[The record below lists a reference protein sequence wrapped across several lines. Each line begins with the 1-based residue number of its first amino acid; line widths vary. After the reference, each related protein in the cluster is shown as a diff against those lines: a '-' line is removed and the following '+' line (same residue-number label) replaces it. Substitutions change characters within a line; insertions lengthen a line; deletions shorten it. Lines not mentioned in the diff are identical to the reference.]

1 MRVYMKKL
9 LFVYNARAGRSQ
21 IVSNLSDVIDVF
33 TKEGYFVTT
42 YPTQYRLDAFEKIK
56 DLAPQYDLVVVS
68 GGDGTLSEAVKGLMQ
83 CDVRVPLGYIPAG
96 STNDFA
102 RSVAIPKDMLKAAKN
117 AVTGKRFPID
127 VGSFNGEYYCYVA
140 AFGAFTD
147 VSYETPQSIKN
158 IFGHMAYFLQCVKSV
173 GRLEAYALTVEH
185 DGDVIEGDFVLGMIS
200 NALSIG
206 GMSQLVSKK
215 DVAFDDGL
223 FEVVLIK
230 MPNSPFEFQS
240 LLSRL
245 IVGDLDPKHFV
256 TFKTSSMRITSE
268 SEIKWTLDGESG
280 GSYSVVEI
288 GTHRRA
294 IDIVIPPE
302 LIVD

>member
-1 MRVYMKKL
+1 MKKL
-9 LFVYNARAGRSQ
+9 LFVYNARAGKSQ
-21 IVSNLSDVIDVF
+21 ISSHLSDVIDTF
-33 TKEGYFVTT
+33 TKEGYLVTT
-42 YPTQYRLDAFEKIK
+42 YPTQYKLDAFEKIK
-56 DLAPQYDLVVVS
+56 DMAPHYDLVVVS

-102 RSVAIPKDMLKAAKN
+102 RSVAIPKNMIEAAKN

-127 VGSFNGEYYCYVA
+127 IGSFNGEFYCYVA

-158 IFGHMAYFLQCVKSV
+158 IFGHMAYILQCVKSV
-173 GRLEAYALTVEH
+173 GKLEAYSLVVEH
-185 DGDVIEGDFVLGMIS
+185 DGETIEGDFVLGMIS
-200 NALSIG
+200 NALSVG
-206 GMSQLVSKK
+206 GMTQLVTKK

-223 FEVVLIK
+223 FEVILIK
-230 MPNSPFEFQS
+230 MPNSPLEFQS
-240 LLSRL
+240 LLTRL
-245 IVGDLDPKHFV
+245 VVGDLDPKHFV
-256 TFKTSSMRITSE
+256 TFKTASMRITSE
-268 SEIKWTLDGESG
+268 SEIKWTLDGEAG

-288 GTHRRA
+288 GIHKRA

-302 LIVD
+302 LIGD